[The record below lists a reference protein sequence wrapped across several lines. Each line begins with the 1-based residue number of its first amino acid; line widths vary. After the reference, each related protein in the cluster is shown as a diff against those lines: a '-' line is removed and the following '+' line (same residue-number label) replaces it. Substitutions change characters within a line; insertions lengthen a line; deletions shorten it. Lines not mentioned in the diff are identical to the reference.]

1 VGLIDVSGLVQTVM
15 KISIIS
21 IPSRGLL
28 VRLVAAHIFGTLFAY
43 LIYARFT
50 QLGDGYNPAN
60 YQAYTAIHEGLTS
73 TLLTYGVYA
82 ALGAVFPGFLAPMV
96 LGIVVAIVTWF
107 AFRDVY
113 PHLSKK
119 LFWTCNLFPH
129 FLVWSGASSK
139 EQLVIISGIIVINF
153 AAKRSFAAKRL
164 NLGLVFV
171 FFALWILFLMKPN
184 YFVMYSVI
192 FLTSLF
198 SPWLNKIV
206 SKRLSVGVWMLP
218 FILSTMG
225 VTLYLSQTGTFFSE
239 DVVEFMQRVQH
250 SFLAYKTAGSN
261 RTGIQ
266 WNDISDFIYHSLWG
280 IPQGFIGPTLLE
292 AISKP
297 VQFPALLEG
306 LVYFSILGYLFVKL
320 AKLARTSRTLKVH
333 ILPYMFIS
341 FVIVFISYPYLI
353 FNPGSALRY
362 KQAMHPILIFYPLLI
377 LGYSRAN
384 HLMKTIVKKIAD
396 EH

>member
-1 VGLIDVSGLVQTVM
+1 M

-21 IPSRGLL
+21 PPSRGLL
-28 VRLVAAHIFGTLFAY
+28 LRLMVVHILGTLFAY
-43 LIYARFT
+43 IVYIKLSS
-50 QLGDGYNPAN
+50 LGDGYNPAS
-60 YQAYTAIHEGLTS
+60 YSDLEGRALNS
-73 TLLTYGVYA
+73 TVLVWGLYYY
-82 ALGAVFPGFLAPMV
+82 LGSVLPGFLAPMF
-96 LGIVVAIVTWF
+96 LGLVVAVITWH
-107 AFRDVY
+107 AFRDVHMY
-113 PHLSKK
+113 IGRQ
-119 LFWTCNLFPH
+119 LFWACNLLPH
-129 FLVWSGASSK
+129 FLVWSGSSSK
-139 EQLVIISGIIVINF
+139 EQVVIICGIIVINF
-153 AAKRSFAAKRL
+153 AAKRSFAARKL
-164 NLGLVFV
+164 TINLIFV
-171 FFALWILFLMKPN
+171 VAAMWLIFFIRPN

-218 FILSTMG
+218 FILSTIG
-225 VTLYLSQTGTFFSE
+225 VTIYLSQTGTFFSE
-239 DVVEFMQRVQH
+239 DVVEFMQAVQH
-250 SFLAYKTAGSN
+250 MFLAYENAGSN
-261 RTGIQ
+261 RTDFQ
-266 WNDISDFIYHSLWG
+266 WNDISDFIYHSLWW

-297 VQFPALLEG
+297 VQFPAFLEG
-306 LVYFSILGYLFVKL
+306 LVYFSILCYLFIKL

-384 HLMKTIVKKIAD
+384 HLMKTIVKKIPD
-396 EH
+396 KY